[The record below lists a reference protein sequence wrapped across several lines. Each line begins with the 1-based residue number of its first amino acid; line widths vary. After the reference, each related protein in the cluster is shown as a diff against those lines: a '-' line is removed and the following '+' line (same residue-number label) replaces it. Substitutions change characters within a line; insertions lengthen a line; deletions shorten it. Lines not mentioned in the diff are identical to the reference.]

1 MRMHMMYAQHD
12 ARQRRWASWPVFASF
27 PHAHPPALHEYN
39 EGPGADPVDRRVSS

>member
-12 ARQRRWASWPVFASF
+12 ASSSLASSPVFARSF
-27 PHAHPPALHEYN
+27 HAHPPALHEYN